1 MTLAELDALDVA
13 DRAPA
18 GRLVE
23 VMASPEAKPEGR
35 RLLAFGLALRFD
47 LSPDAVRLL
56 LREAPVLRSADDV
69 IRWIG
74 TIPVCLNGGTRH

>member
-1 MTLAELDALDVA
+1 MTLAELDDLDVA

-23 VMASPEAKPEGR
+23 VMASPEAEPEGR

-56 LREAPVLRSADDV
+56 LRQAPALRSADDV

-74 TIPVCLNGGTRH
+74 TIPVQPHPETRH

>member
-1 MTLAELDALDVA
+1 MTLAELHDLDAA

-23 VMASPEAKPEGR
+23 VMASPEAEPEGR
-35 RLLAFGLALRFD
+35 RLLAFGLALRLD

-56 LREAPVLRSADDV
+56 LRQAPALRSADDV
-69 IRWIG
+69 VRWIG
-74 TIPVCLNGGTRH
+74 AIPVCLNGGTWH